1 MTRVLVIDDYDHFR
15 IVLKMM
21 LEDAGYSV
29 QSASNG
35 KIGLRQFSESPVD
48 VVVTDIVMPEKEG
61 LETIIELRRISR
73 DVKIIALSGGGTVG
87 PATYLET
94 AKTLGAD
101 RVFKKPVAQD
111 DLLGAIAELVA

>member
-15 IVLKMM
+15 IVLTMI
-21 LEDAGYSV
+21 LEDAGYDV

-61 LETIIELRRISR
+61 LETIVELRRMSR
-73 DVKIIALSGGGTVG
+73 DVKIIALSGGGMVG
-87 PATYLET
+87 PDTYLET
-94 AKTLGAD
+94 AKMLGAD
-101 RVFKKPVAQD
+101 RVFRKPIAQE
-111 DLLGAIAELVA
+111 DLLAAIAELMA